1 MIMKLIKLNL
11 EQKTEQKQKPE
22 NLAQKIMYFTVLYSA
37 HYLFLL
43 QRLVVN
49 PQIDTIN
56 SHVHSTML

>member
-11 EQKTEQKQKPE
+11 EQKTEQKPE

-43 QRLVVN
+43 PRLVVN